1 MTDIQ
6 DISEEEAVANL
17 PFLLTMTER
26 NRTVWRIRRKDGATA
41 LLTPVIQSGPP
52 VDNEVLNQVEE
63 FRKEFITNDHS
74 KLATS
79 QQKGAEEALKTS
91 ATSASQETSTSI

>member
-6 DISEEEAVANL
+6 DISEEEAIANL

-41 LLTPVIQSGPP
+41 LLSPVIQSGPP

-63 FRKEFITNDHS
+63 FRKEFMNNEHS
-74 KLATS
+74 ELATS
-79 QQKGAEEALKTS
+79 QQEGTEEAFKTS
-91 ATSASQETSTSI
+91 ETSSSQETSPSI